1 MKLSQVVNDRWLGD
15 QKRFEKRIADKFAGL
30 SGFLASV
37 RNKVARDSFRKKIK
51 PSLSKDIAGRVL
63 GVRSGNKIIQNGLF
77 GEKKSLSFELVGMT
91 QVSIDTRVMSAVYD
105 ANEAL
110 RMASDKLIVGPDYLK
125 LNLSWDDDM
134 LKDWANS
141 VARRCSGMYE
151 KGKKSIDDFRE
162 LVEGFGFKWVPSE
175 HQNPPT
181 QGDFFKEYSALLRVM
196 DFRWWLRQARVLK
209 VRTVDDI
216 ARRLGMVHAMGQ
228 PYASN
233 EAVKIRKS
241 QLKRNR
247 SILEG
252 MEAINQEG
260 DAYTLAELHDLSV
273 SNPAIR
279 RAELMVRMRG
289 FEDYAKLFGDQG
301 LFITMSAPSRFHP
314 MKQIKNKKG
323 KLVKVIKN
331 DKYDGSNQ
339 RDCQQWFV
347 KTWSLIRA
355 EFQRAKIECYG
366 FRVVEPHADGTPH
379 WHQLL
384 FFKTEK
390 LDLVKKIFNHYC
402 FRTDAGE
409 PGAKHH
415 RVKIVDIDPAKGSA
429 TGYIAKYISK
439 NIDGHG
445 VDVDLFGND
454 SRDASARINAFASGW
469 GIRQFQQIGGPSVTV
484 WRELRRLEDA
494 EGIAEGAREA
504 ADSANWCAYCL
515 IQNNTIRTAPIRI
528 GRWFEFST
536 ETGEILTDE
545 FNKYGE
551 PSAGIIFGLICEGK
565 NYLTRFYRWTIA
577 RIGSG
582 IKVVRKA
589 LQLPVNVLS
598 SDDLLDLLRGDGSG
612 ISGACAASDLCQ

>member
-1 MKLSQVVNDRWLGD
+1 
-15 QKRFEKRIADKFAGL
+15 
-30 SGFLASV
+30 
-37 RNKVARDSFRKKIK
+37 
-51 PSLSKDIAGRVL
+51 
-63 GVRSGNKIIQNGLF
+63 
-77 GEKKSLSFELVGMT
+77 
-91 QVSIDTRVMSAVYD
+91 
-105 ANEAL
+105 
-110 RMASDKLIVGPDYLK
+110 
-125 LNLSWDDDM
+125 
-134 LKDWANS
+134 
-141 VARRCSGMYE
+141 
-151 KGKKSIDDFRE
+151 
-162 LVEGFGFKWVPSE
+162 
-175 HQNPPT
+175 
-181 QGDFFKEYSALLRVM
+181 
-196 DFRWWLRQARVLK
+196 
-209 VRTVDDI
+209 
-216 ARRLGMVHAMGQ
+216 MGQ

-241 QLKRNR
+241 QVKRNR

-289 FEDYAKLFGDQG
+289 FEEYAKLFNDQG
-301 LFITMSAPSRFHP
+301 LFITLSAPSRFHP
-314 MKQIKNKKG
+314 MRQIKNRKG
-323 KLVKVIKN
+323 KLLRVLKN
-331 DKYDGSNQ
+331 QKYDGTTQ
-339 RDCQQWFV
+339 RDAQQWFV

-355 EFQRAKIECYG
+355 EFQRQKIECYG

-384 FFKTEK
+384 FFKPDQ
-390 LDLVKKIFNHYC
+390 LDEVKKIFKHYC
-402 FRTDAGE
+402 FRTDADE
-409 PGAKHH
+409 PGAKYH
-415 RVKIVDIDPAKGSA
+415 RVKIMDIDPAKGSA

-454 SRDASARINAFASGW
+454 SRDASVRINTFASGW

-484 WRELRRLEDA
+484 WRELRRLENA

-515 IQNNTIRTAPIRI
+515 IQNNKIREAPIRI

-536 ETGEILTDE
+536 DTGEILTDE
-545 FNKYGE
+545 FNKYGD
-551 PSAGIIFGLICEGK
+551 PSAGVIFGLVCEGK
-565 NYLTRFYRWTIA
+565 NYLTRFYRWTIS

-582 IKVVRKA
+582 VKVVRRA